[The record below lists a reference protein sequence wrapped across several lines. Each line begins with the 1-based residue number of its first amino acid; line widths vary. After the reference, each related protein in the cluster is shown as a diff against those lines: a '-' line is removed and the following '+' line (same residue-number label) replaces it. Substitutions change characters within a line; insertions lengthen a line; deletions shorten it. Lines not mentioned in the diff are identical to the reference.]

1 MTLNVAVT
9 GLNAV
14 DSPGPGVPILRS
26 LKESGRQLRL
36 VGLAYDVLEPG
47 NFMGNLVDA
56 SYIIPYPNASREL
69 LLERLFYIHEK
80 EKLDVIVP
88 ALDSEL
94 DNFITL
100 EPQLKKKG
108 IRMLLPDK
116 NQLKMRD
123 KTKLRD
129 TLENSGVLLPDTYT
143 IQDSGAI
150 AQIAEKIGFPLFVKG
165 IFYEAYYARTLQEA
179 IGFFYYLAGKWG
191 IPIIL
196 QQAIQGEELNTCAF
210 SRNGKLISHVIM
222 KKMYVTDKGKAWA
235 GVTIRNPDVSDMS
248 QKILQKIG
256 WNGGCELEYIVEN
269 KTNKVYLLE
278 MNPRFPAWVY
288 LTTASGLNLPAMHL
302 AACMDEETP
311 EKHEYEPGKIF
322 VRHSWDEIVPMKYIE
337 SLSTKAELLH
347 KEP

>member
-1 MTLNVAVT
+1 MSLTVAVT

-26 LKESGRQLRL
+26 LKESQRDLKL

-47 NFMGNLVDA
+47 NFMHDLIDA
-56 SYIIPYPNASREL
+56 SFIIPYPNASREL
-69 LLERLFYIHEK
+69 LLERITYIHAK
-80 EKLDVIVP
+80 EKLDVVLP

-94 DNFITL
+94 DNFIAL
-100 EPQLKKKG
+100 EPELSKKG
-108 IRMLLPDK
+108 IKMLLPDK
-116 NQLKMRD
+116 AQLKMRD
-123 KTKLRD
+123 KTGLKES
-129 TLENSGVLLPDTYT
+129 LENSGVLLPETYT

-165 IFYEAYYARTLQEA
+165 IFYEAYYARSLQEA
-179 IGFFYYLAGKWG
+179 IGYFYYLAGKWG

-210 SRNGKLISHVIM
+210 ARNGKLVSHVIM

-235 GVTIRNPDVSDMS
+235 GVTIRNPEVTEMS
-248 QKILQKIG
+248 RLILEKIG

-288 LTTASGLNLPAMHL
+288 LCTASGLNLPAMLL
-302 AACMDEETP
+302 AACMGEETP
-311 EKHEYEPGKIF
+311 QRHEYETGKIF
-322 VRHSWDEIVPMKYIE
+322 VRHSWDEIVPMKHIE
-337 SLSTKAELLH
+337 SLSTKAELIH
-347 KEP
+347 KES